1 MNLNYQMREAKD
13 AAAAREVEGRR
24 EAAAT
29 FPLVREVVQQF
40 AGKVYNCK
48 FEKAL
53 QEALRDKAPGRIY
66 TRKDS
71 YNVNV
76 EYFPAARNNGYSI
89 TLCSMKT
96 KDLIDGKR
104 IDGKALEESLKARRE
119 SLLKEAAAIEEQA
132 ANADVYRRQIEDL
145 QRRLE
150 HITGGICYTVRDI
163 YSLDYRIRNY

>member
-1 MNLNYQMREAKD
+1 MNLNYQTREAQD
-13 AAAAREVEGRR
+13 AAAAREAEERR

-53 QEALRDKAPGRIY
+53 QEALRDKAPGSIY
-66 TRKDS
+66 ARKDS
-71 YNVNV
+71 YYVNV
-76 EYFPAARNNGYSI
+76 EYYPAARINGHF
-89 TLCSMKT
+89 TLCSMKI

-119 SLLKEAAAIEEQA
+119 SLLQEAAAIEEQA
-132 ANADVYRRQIEDL
+132 ANADVYRQQIEDL